1 MVQRTMKEEL
11 KFALTE
17 FGELSAPQPIATHI
31 PITYAGMS
39 VMPKSS
45 VVSLDTK
52 NLVCDCL
59 SCWCCQCY
67 FLISKI
73 FI

>member
-1 MVQRTMKEEL
+1 MKEEL
-11 KFALTE
+11 KFALTK
-17 FGELSAPQPIATHI
+17 FGELSAPQPIATHII

-52 NLVCDCL
+52 NLVILCDCL
-59 SCWCCQCY
+59 SC
-67 FLISKI
+67 
-73 FI
+73 